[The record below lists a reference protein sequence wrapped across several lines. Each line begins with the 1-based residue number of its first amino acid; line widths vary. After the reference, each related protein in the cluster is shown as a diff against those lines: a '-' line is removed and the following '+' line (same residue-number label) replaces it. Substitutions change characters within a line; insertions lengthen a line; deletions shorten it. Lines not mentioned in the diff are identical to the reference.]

1 MFDQYNNQ
9 ENEKR
14 EYNAGFDNNANDAN
28 YNQPK
33 QQSFSEQT
41 EGWLINPQAEET
53 PTNWYTSNAE
63 TQNYNAGSSAQPQQ
77 SDATNGQTYYSGEP
91 ASSWPPE
98 TGYGQ
103 SQQYGSNYTYPNY
116 DYSGVYDN
124 LNGKPPKKEK
134 KSGHGGWIAV
144 TLAAAVVL
152 SGTIGFA
159 GGYLGNQYAS
169 NSSGTNKVIY
179 QSVQRT
185 STGSG
190 SDSDQLSVADVAAL
204 TADSVVE
211 ITTESVTTGK
221 FMQQYV
227 SEGAGS
233 GVIIT
238 SDGYIATNNH
248 VIDGASK
255 ITVRLKNGTVYEAT
269 LIGKDAKTDIAVLKI
284 EAKDLN
290 AAVYGDSGKLVVGE
304 TAIAIGNPLGELGG
318 TVTSGIISA
327 LDRSIT
333 IDGETMTL
341 LQTNAAINPGNSGG
355 GLFNQYGELIGIVN
369 AKSSGSDIEGLG
381 FAIPINTAKPVIE
394 EIIENGYVRGRIS
407 LGLTI
412 VDISDTETAMAYRV
426 SKTGVYVTK
435 TTSASAQFQ
444 AGDRI
449 VSFNG
454 ESIDSAEAL
463 TAAINKCKVGDT
475 VEVVV
480 ERRNQKYTFNL
491 TLQEEKPE

>member
-9 ENEKR
+9 ENEKQ
-14 EYNAGFDNNANDAN
+14 EYNTGFNNNVGDAN
-28 YNQPK
+28 SNQPD
-33 QQSFSEQT
+33 QQSFSGQT
-41 EGWLINPQAEET
+41 EGWQINPQAEET
-53 PTNWYTSNAE
+53 ATNWYSANANPQAYNAE
-63 TQNYNAGSSAQPQQ
+63 PSVQPQ
-77 SDATNGQTYYSGEP
+77 NGQSYYSGES
-91 ASSWPPE
+91 ASSRQSE
-98 TGYGQ
+98 TNYTQ
-103 SQQYGSNYTYPNY
+103 PQQYGSNYTYPNY
-116 DYSGVYDN
+116 DYSGTYG
-124 LNGKPPKKEK
+124 LNSKPPKKEK
-134 KSGHGGWIAV
+134 KSGRGGLVAV
-144 TLAAAVVL
+144 TLVAAIVL
-152 SGTIGFA
+152 SGAVGFA
-159 GGYLGNQYAS
+159 GGYLGNQYAG

-269 LIGKDAKTDIAVLKI
+269 LVGKDAKTDLAVLKI
-284 EAKDLN
+284 NAKDLS

-454 ESIDSAEAL
+454 ESIDSAESL
-463 TAAINKCKVGDT
+463 TSAINKCKVGDT

-480 ERRNQKYTFNL
+480 ERRNQKYTFSL

>member
-9 ENEKR
+9 ENEKQ
-14 EYNAGFDNNANDAN
+14 EYNAGFDSNANGADNNAPN
-28 YNQPK
+28 
-33 QQSFSEQT
+33 QQSASEPT
-41 EGWLINPQAEET
+41 EGWKMNPQAEET
-53 PTNWYTSNAE
+53 PTSWYTSNAE
-63 TQNYNAGSSAQPQQ
+63 GENYNTESSAQHQF
-77 SDATNGQTYYSGEP
+77 DTTNDGQTYYSGQA
-91 ASSWPPE
+91 ASSWQSE
-98 TGYGQ
+98 SGYTQ
-103 SQQYGSNYTYPNY
+103 PQQYSSNYAYPNY
-116 DYSGVYDN
+116 NYPGINSTFTA
-124 LNGKPPKKEK
+124 KPPKKEK
-134 KSGHGGWIAV
+134 KSGRVGFVAA
-144 TLAAAVVL
+144 TLAAAIVL
-152 SGTIGFA
+152 SGAVGFA
-159 GGYLGNQYAS
+159 GGYLGNQYAG

-185 STGSG
+185 STTSG
-190 SDSDQLSVADVAAL
+190 SDSDKLSVADVAAL

-255 ITVRLKNGTVYEAT
+255 ITVRLKDESVYEAT
-269 LIGKDAKTDIAVLKI
+269 LVGKDAKTDIAVLKI
-284 EAKDLN
+284 NAKDLT
-290 AAVYGDSGKLVVGE
+290 AAVYGDSSKLVVGE

-381 FAIPINTAKPVIE
+381 FAIPMNTAKTVIE
-394 EIIENGYVRGRIS
+394 EIIENGYVRGSIS
-407 LGLTI
+407 LGLAI

-426 SKTGVYVTK
+426 SKTGVYVTQISS
-435 TTSASAQFQ
+435 TSTQFQ
-444 AGDRI
+444 VGDRI

-463 TAAINKCKVGDT
+463 TSAINKCKMGDT

-480 ERRNQKYTFNL
+480 ERRSQKYTFSL

>member
-1 MFDQYNNQ
+1 M
-9 ENEKR
+9 
-14 EYNAGFDNNANDAN
+14 
-28 YNQPK
+28 
-33 QQSFSEQT
+33 
-41 EGWLINPQAEET
+41 
-53 PTNWYTSNAE
+53 
-63 TQNYNAGSSAQPQQ
+63 
-77 SDATNGQTYYSGEP
+77 
-91 ASSWPPE
+91 
-98 TGYGQ
+98 
-103 SQQYGSNYTYPNY
+103 
-116 DYSGVYDN
+116 
-124 LNGKPPKKEK
+124 
-134 KSGHGGWIAV
+134 
-144 TLAAAVVL
+144 
-152 SGTIGFA
+152 
-159 GGYLGNQYAS
+159 
-169 NSSGTNKVIY
+169 IY

-185 STGSG
+185 STTSG
-190 SDSDQLSVADVAAL
+190 SDSDKLSVADVAAL

-233 GVIIT
+233 GVTIT

-255 ITVRLKNGTVYEAT
+255 ITVRLKDESVYEAT
-269 LIGKDAKTDIAVLKI
+269 LVGKDAKTDIAVLKI
-284 EAKDLN
+284 NAKDLT
-290 AAVYGDSGKLVVGE
+290 AAVYGDSSKLVVGE

-381 FAIPINTAKPVIE
+381 FAIPMNTAKTVIE

-407 LGLTI
+407 LGLAI

-426 SKTGVYVTK
+426 SKTGVYVTQISS
-435 TTSASAQFQ
+435 TSTQFQ
-444 AGDRI
+444 VGDRI

-463 TAAINKCKVGDT
+463 TSAINKCKVGDT

-480 ERRNQKYTFNL
+480 ERRSQKYTFSL